1 MKRRSVWAAGA
12 ILVVSVLLAN
22 LIPETGASAADWRD
36 PKLVTASRGLQARHP
51 RAWHGFTLGPAAA
64 ESLVIS
70 SFPIS
75 QDWPSREDKSVPDG
89 GIYIWVF
96 TYGPLSKSLRISDE
110 FPTRPGRFELAGRDH
125 GFYECGF
132 GLEGYAVRF
141 RERGLAVQAMV
152 ALGRGARREDA
163 TAVLK
168 SLSIWPGLRPSVAE
182 T

>member
-1 MKRRSVWAAGA
+1 V
-12 ILVVSVLLAN
+12 
-22 LIPETGASAADWRD
+22 
-36 PKLVTASRGLQARHP
+36 
-51 RAWHGFTLGPAAA
+51 GPAA

-70 SFPIS
+70 SFPIAH
-75 QDWPSREDKSVPDG
+75 DWPSRGHKNVPDG
-89 GIYIWVF
+89 EIYVWVF
-96 TYGPLSKSLRISDE
+96 TYGPLPKSPRISDE
-110 FPTRPGRFELAGRDH
+110 FPTRPRRFELAERDL

-163 TAVLK
+163 TAILD
-168 SLSIWPGLRPSVAE
+168 SLSIWPGLRPNVTE